1 MEEALVHCALDR
13 SVGGPGV
20 AVQHSFKLILHFINF
35 DYIFQY
41 FKKSSTLSN
50 LFSYR
55 GHYML
60 LIILVTFLCVY
71 SDSSLSFSDI

>member
-1 MEEALVHCALDR
+1 MFFHD
-13 SVGGPGV
+13 
-20 AVQHSFKLILHFINF
+20 IYNFINF

-60 LIILVTFLCVY
+60 LIILVTFICVY
-71 SDSSLSFSDI
+71 SDPSLSFSDI